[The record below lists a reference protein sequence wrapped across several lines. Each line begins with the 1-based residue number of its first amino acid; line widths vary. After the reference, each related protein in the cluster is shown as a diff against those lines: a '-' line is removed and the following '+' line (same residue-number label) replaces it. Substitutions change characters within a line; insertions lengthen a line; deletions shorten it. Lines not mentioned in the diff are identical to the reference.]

1 MMRASSFLVA
11 TLLVSACVPA
21 QVREDT
27 PPMQPAALRAQPVCH
42 PPEYLVRDL
51 TVPWAVRTYV
61 VGPCPDREAKAT
73 SASPAV
79 PVPSGI
85 DLSASQRS
93 AP

>member
-1 MMRASSFLVA
+1 MMRASSFLLA
-11 TLLVSACVPA
+11 TLLVSACIPA
-21 QVREDT
+21 PVREDA
-27 PPMQPAALRAQPVCH
+27 PPMQPAVLRAQPVCH

-61 VGPCPDREAKAT
+61 VGPCPDKEANAA

-79 PVPSGI
+79 PASSEI
-85 DLSASQRS
+85 DLSASQRT